1 MGAQLGLGRKYK
13 EPSVVEEHAQEE
25 KQQEIMSKR
34 APCHV
39 SPKGHVE
46 TVKFYSDWDAM
57 PLEFWVE

>member
-46 TVKFYSDWDAM
+46 TVKFYSD
-57 PLEFWVE
+57 